1 MTVAKIDEEAIY
13 NVQLASLEE
22 DRDYIDMKC
31 TSCGYEEKMPAWC
44 YAEEA
49 DFLIDEG
56 DPEPPTWQCP
66 KCYEETLIRKPIS

>member
-1 MTVAKIDEEAIY
+1 MTIPKLDENAIY
-13 NVQLASLEE
+13 DIQSESIQK
-22 DRDYIDMKC
+22 DSYIDMRC
-31 TSCGYEEKMPAWC
+31 SNCGYEDKTPEWC

-66 KCYEETLIRKPIS
+66 KCYEETLVRKPD